1 MSPKLERGT
10 ERTVDITDPK
20 IAKAYAHPLRI
31 EIMHLLDNRIASPSQ
46 LSTELAAPLSLT
58 SYHVRQL
65 ASMGLVKLVARRQ
78 KRGSIEHFYTATVR
92 PRIYDDVWA
101 RVPPIVKR
109 AILGGRLTQVGKE
122 VVQAAEAG
130 GFDRQ
135 DVHLTRTRLT
145 LTPEDWQTVAE
156 DLAALLTRLDKLKA
170 KSDATLTADPHADRI
185 DATVVMMLFE
195 AAVPGAFQ
203 PTDGGSPAFD
213 DEFEDIA
220 PPV

>member
-1 MSPKLERGT
+1 MT
-10 ERTVDITDPK
+10 QQTVDITDPK

-31 EIMHLLDNRIASPSQ
+31 EIMHLLDNRVASPSQ
-46 LSTELAAPLSLT
+46 LSSELTAPLSLT

-65 ASMGLVKLVARRQ
+65 ASMGLVKLVTRRQ

-101 RVPPIVKR
+101 QVPPIVKR

-122 VVQAAEAG
+122 VVQAAESG
-130 GFDRQ
+130 GFDHE

-145 LTPEDWQTVAE
+145 LTTEDWQALAKR
-156 DLAALLTRLDKLKA
+156 LAALLEHLDKLKA
-170 KSDATLTADPHADRI
+170 KSDAVLAADPHADRI

-195 AAVPGAFQ
+195 TPAPNAFE
-203 PTDGGSPAFD
+203 PPDAESPAHD
-213 DEFEDIA
+213 DELEDI
-220 PPV
+220 VRH